1 MVQKESPLNRI
12 RLTGGA
18 AALWVAA
25 LAGCAQ
31 SPIPVAGNFDLTE
44 QKKVRSAGHWQV
56 ISRDAAK
63 ETLKMLD
70 EAGVASNARLAV
82 VAPEKAS
89 GFEKTFHDMLT
100 TELVRSGRR
109 VAPSN
114 QNVVQVSYTVQV
126 VEHKSD
132 RPHHIPGIYTM
143 LTAGVGVVYGLRNQH
158 LDAQLAGV
166 LGGAVVADYASSVYS
181 GGPTHHELVLTTS
194 AGTPDQ
200 ILARK
205 TDVYYIEDADASLFR
220 APPEFKT
227 LKVVNQ

>member
-1 MVQKESPLNRI
+1 M
-12 RLTGGA
+12 A
-18 AALWVAA
+18 M

-56 ISRDAAK
+56 VSRDAVK
-63 ETLKMLD
+63 ETLKLLD

-82 VAPEKAS
+82 VQPEKSS
-89 GFEKTFHDMLT
+89 GFDKVFHEMLT

-109 VAPSN
+109 VTNSA
-114 QNVVQVSYTVQV
+114 QNVVQVSYTVQL
-126 VEHKSD
+126 VEHKSE
-132 RPHHIPGIYTM
+132 RPHFVPGIYTM

-158 LDAQLAGV
+158 LDAKMAGA
-166 LGGAVVADYASSVYS
+166 LGGAVLADYASSVYS
-181 GGPTHHELVLTTS
+181 GGPTHTELVLTTS

-200 ILARK
+200 ILSRK
-205 TDVYYIEDADASLFR
+205 TDVYYIEDADTSLFKP
-220 APPEFKT
+220 APEFKA